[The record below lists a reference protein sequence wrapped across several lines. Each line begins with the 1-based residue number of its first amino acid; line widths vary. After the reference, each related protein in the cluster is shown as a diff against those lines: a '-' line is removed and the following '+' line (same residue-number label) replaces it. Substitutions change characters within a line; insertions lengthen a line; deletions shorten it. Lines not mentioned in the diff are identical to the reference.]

1 MGLGKL
7 LSFIRGTRNSAKLS
21 DVKLDPGG
29 GPNVTAEH
37 FSAPG
42 DDSYPLAGD
51 YVVNVS
57 IQRSGGSAVVG
68 YLDPKNDQKAATGE
82 KRIYARKADG
92 SSVVELWL
100 KNDGTAVLEN
110 ANGKITLAANGG
122 ITLDGPNITI
132 NASSKFTVN
141 SPVSEFSDAVN
152 VLGLFSAA
160 NYSGLSGGSMTTNV
174 NLETTQDVVA
184 NGISL
189 NSHVHGGVQ
198 AGGSNTAGPQ

>member
-1 MGLGKL
+1 MGGLGKL

-29 GPNVTAEH
+29 GCNVTAEH

-57 IQRSGGSAVVG
+57 IQRSGGSVVVG

-82 KRIYARKADG
+82 KRIYARNSAG
-92 SSVVELWL
+92 ASVVELWL

-110 ANGKITLAANGG
+110 SNGRVTLAPNG
-122 ITLDGPNITI
+122 NITMDGATISIVGDSITITGETDI
-132 NASSKFTVN
+132 NGATISASGEVTT
-141 SPVSEFSDAVN
+141 A
-152 VLGLFSAA
+152 
-160 NYSGLSGGSMTTNV
+160 SGVDLDT
-174 NLETTQDVVA
+174 
-184 NGISL
+184 
-189 NSHVHGGVQ
+189 HVHSGVTPGG
-198 AGGSNTAGPQ
+198 GNTGLPV